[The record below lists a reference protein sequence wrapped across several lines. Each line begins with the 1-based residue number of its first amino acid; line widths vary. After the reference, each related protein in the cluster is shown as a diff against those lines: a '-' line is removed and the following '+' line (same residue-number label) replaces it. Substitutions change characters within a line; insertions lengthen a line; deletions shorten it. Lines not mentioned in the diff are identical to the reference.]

1 MAVTS
6 KSLTRGAFATSLS
19 DMYTVPNASTTAV
32 VTHIA
37 VTNTTSTQQTFNI
50 LLDGVELF
58 ATSTIA
64 AYALVTLDLKQ
75 VLDANATPKKIRGY
89 SSSASVKYHIS
100 GVEIV

>member
-6 KSLTRGAFATSLS
+6 KALTRGAFATTLS
-19 DMYTVPNASTTAV
+19 DMYTVPNSSTTSV
-32 VTHIA
+32 ITNIA
-37 VTNTTSTQQTFNI
+37 ITNTTSIAQTFNI

-58 ATSTIA
+58 SNTTVA
-64 AYALVTLDLKQ
+64 AYGIVSLDLRQ